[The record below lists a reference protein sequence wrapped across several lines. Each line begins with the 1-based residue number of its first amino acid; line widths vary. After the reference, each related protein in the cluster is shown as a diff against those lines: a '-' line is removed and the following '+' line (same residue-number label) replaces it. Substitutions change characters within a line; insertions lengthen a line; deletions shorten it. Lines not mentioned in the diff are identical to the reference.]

1 MLRLSRIP
9 SVYPEIILCFLAH
22 CCFCPILCPH
32 GLQHAR
38 TPCLSPSPRACSNS
52 CPLTWWCYPP
62 TSASIALFL
71 PSIFLRISFWTAIKV
86 HILPHT
92 YLPFNKE
99 SLSDIERCPV
109 VRPFTLWIIQMSKIF
124 PNIKGNNHTS
134 HSWCKMMS
142 IKKNDKL
149 FLFQSAR

>member
-1 MLRLSRIP
+1 MTLWETWRLG
-9 SVYPEIILCFLAH
+9 FLAMLFSH
-22 CCFCPILCPH
+22 QVVSDCLQPH
-32 GLQHAR
+32 GLKCAR
-38 TPCLSPSPRACSNS
+38 FPYPSLSPRVCSNS

-109 VRPFTLWIIQMSKIF
+109 VRPFTLWIIQMRKIF